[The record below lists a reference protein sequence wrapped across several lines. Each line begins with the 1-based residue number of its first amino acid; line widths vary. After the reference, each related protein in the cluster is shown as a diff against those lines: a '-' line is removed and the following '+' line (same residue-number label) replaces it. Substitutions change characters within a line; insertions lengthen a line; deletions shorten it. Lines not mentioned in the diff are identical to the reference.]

1 MFSTTVW
8 GIFFNQ
14 NKAMKKIIYFLAILI
29 LLPLI
34 NYAQDISLK
43 GKELFGGM
51 QARHIGPAL
60 MSGRI
65 IDVENHPT
73 NPRIIYLGAAGGGV
87 WKSSDSGTTFS
98 PIFDDYAQSIGV
110 VKLDPKNPDEIIWVG
125 TGEIWTRNSV
135 SVGDGLFK
143 SSDGGSNW
151 TKIGFENS
159 ERISSIVINPN
170 NTDEMYVG
178 VLGALWSDSE
188 DRGVYKSLDG
198 GKTWNKILY
207 VGPSTGAADVI
218 IDPNN
223 PSVLYTSMWEFRRS
237 GWGFSSGGKT
247 SALYK
252 SIDSGTTWNKIHNGF
267 PEGDLGR
274 IAVAIAPSDNN
285 ILYAVLE
292 TVEKATNGLW
302 KSSDAG
308 NSWEHLNNDFGLTVR
323 PFYFSRITID
333 PKNPDVVIKGGL
345 NGSISRDGG
354 KTFKSLGNMHSDI
367 HDVVFDIN
375 NSDVLYSGTDGGI
388 YRSWD
393 GGTTFEIVENLPLS
407 QFYHI
412 SVDNET
418 PYNVYG
424 GLQDNGSWYGPS
436 SSPGGVNARDWNSV
450 GYGDGFRVLKHP
462 TKNIIYSEMQGAA
475 NVWRY
480 DVDKNRTRTVQPM
493 KRKGDPDLRF
503 NWNAPMAISAFVP
516 DRFYMGSQFL
526 HKSEDMGDSWDII
539 SPDLTTNDSTK
550 QDQSSSGGLS
560 VDNSGAEN
568 HTTIFTIAESPLDE
582 NILWVGTDDG
592 NVQVT
597 KDGGENWSNVT
608 ENLVG
613 IPANTWVYHIE
624 ASVHGK
630 GTAYAVFEGHTSGDM
645 NPYTLKTIDYGQ
657 TWSNIISEDVH
668 GFIRNI
674 QEDYESENLLFLGTE
689 FGLYVT
695 IDGGENWSK
704 FENNMPAT
712 AVHFMELQKQTNDLV
727 MGTHGR
733 GVIIIDD
740 ISPLRELSQEV
751 LAQDVYFFK
760 NKPFTMLEDSGF
772 SGSFGTETQFV
783 GQSKSS
789 AARIVYYLKKRHTFG
804 KMKMEVFD
812 MEGNKITNLSPEKSK
827 GINVITWGFN
837 KNVPKMAQGKT
848 LSFGGFTSPRVTAG
862 NYKIVLTKGKNTYE
876 QIIEVN
882 YDENSITSLA
892 ERKEQEALT
901 ETLFN
906 MVEDLAYMVYEIN
919 GAMDKAKEVIK
930 EDPKGKKKAQ
940 QAYNALSTLL
950 KELVVTTGDNY
961 VASATPELRE
971 KMGDLYS
978 NIASTYDK
986 VSGSNRDNFE
996 LIAEEFDT
1004 AKSKYQ
1010 EIQNKEVKKFN
1021 SYLEKSGKEQTKLKS
1036 KKEFLE
1042 K

>member
-1 MFSTTVW
+1 MRK
-8 GIFFNQ
+8 IFYVFVLVALVPFNNFGQ
-14 NKAMKKIIYFLAILI
+14 EL
-29 LLPLI
+29 
-34 NYAQDISLK
+34 SLK
-43 GKELFGGM
+43 GKELFGGLK
-51 QARHIGPAL
+51 ARQIGPAL

-73 NPRIIYLGAAGGGV
+73 NARIIYLGAAGGGV
-87 WKSSDSGTTFS
+87 WKSNDSGTTFN

-110 VKLDPKNPDEIIWVG
+110 VKLDPKNPDDIIWVG

-135 SVGDGLFK
+135 SIGDGLYK
-143 SSDGGSNW
+143 SEDGGNNW
-151 TKIGFENS
+151 KKMGFENS
-159 ERISSIVINPN
+159 ERISSIAINPN

-198 GKTWNKILY
+198 GKTWDKILY

-218 IDPNN
+218 IDANN
-223 PSVLYTSMWEFRRS
+223 PSVIYTSMWEFRRS
-237 GWGFSSGGKT
+237 GWGFTSGGKT

-252 SIDSGTTWNKIHNGF
+252 STDSGKTWNKIHNGF
-267 PEGDLGR
+267 PEGSLGR
-274 IAVAIAPSDNN
+274 IAIAIAPNNSD
-285 ILYAVLE
+285 ILYSVLE
-292 TVEKATNGLW
+292 TGEKATNGLW
-302 KSSDAG
+302 KSLDAG
-308 NSWEHLNNDFGLTVR
+308 ESWEHLNNDFGLTVR

-333 PKNPDVVIKGGL
+333 PRNPDVVVKGGL

-462 TKNIIYSEMQGAA
+462 TKNIVYSEMQGAE

-480 DVDKNRTRTVQPM
+480 DIDKNRTRTVQPM

-503 NWNAPMAISAFVP
+503 NWNAPMAVSSHVP
-516 DRFYMGSQFL
+516 DRFYMGSQFV
-526 HKSEDMGDSWDII
+526 HKSDDMGESWDII
-539 SPDLTTNDSTK
+539 SPDLTTNDPSK
-550 QDQSSSGGLS
+550 QDQSKSGGLS

-582 NILWVGTDDG
+582 NVLWVGTDDG

-597 KDGGENWSNVT
+597 KDGGKNWINVT
-608 ENLVG
+608 SNLKD
-613 IPANTWVYHIE
+613 IPENTWVYHIE

-630 GTAYAVFEGHTSGDM
+630 GTAYAVFEGHTTGDLK
-645 NPYTLKTIDYGQ
+645 PYTLKTTDYGE
-657 TWSNIISEDVH
+657 TWENIISEDVK
-668 GFIRNI
+668 GFVRNI
-674 QEDYESENLLFLGTE
+674 QEDYVSENLLFLGTE

-695 IDGGENWSK
+695 IDGGKNWSK

-712 AVHFMELQKQTNDLV
+712 AVHFIDLQKATNDLV

-740 ISPLRELSQEV
+740 ISPLRELTQEV
-751 LAQDVYFFK
+751 LAKDVYFFK
-760 NKPFTMLEDSGF
+760 NKPFTMIEESGF

-783 GQSKSS
+783 GQSKNRS
-789 AARIVYYLKKRHTFG
+789 ARIVYYLKKRHTFG
-804 KMKMEVFD
+804 KMQMEVQD
-812 MEGNKITNLSPEKSK
+812 MEGNKVSSLSPGKSK
-827 GINVITWGFN
+827 GINIINWGFN

-848 LSFGGFTSPRVTAG
+848 LSFGGFTSPRVSAG
-862 NYKIVLTKGKNTYE
+862 TYKIILTKGKKSYE
-876 QIIEVN
+876 HLIEVE
-882 YDENSITSLA
+882 YDKNSITSLE

-906 MVEDLAYMVYEIN
+906 MVEELAYMVYEIN
-919 GAMDKAKEVIK
+919 TIRDKAKEIM
-930 EDPKGKKKAQ
+930 EEEPKANKKVSQ
-940 QAYNALSTLL
+940 VYTALNELL
-950 KELVVTTGDNY
+950 KELVITTGDNY
-961 VASATPELRE
+961 VAAAKPELRE

-978 NIASTYDK
+978 NIAETYDK
-986 VSGSNRDNFE
+986 VSGASKDNFE
-996 LIAEEFDT
+996 LISEEFVT
-1004 AKSKYQ
+1004 AKSKFN
-1010 EIQNKEVKKFN
+1010 EIQNKEIKKFN
-1021 SYLEKSGKEQTKLKS
+1021 SYLVKSGKELTKLKS
-1036 KKEFLE
+1036 KKDFLE
-1042 K
+1042 N